1 MSRMKE
7 KISIT
12 LDDKLL
18 KKIDRERGMIPRS
31 VYINYLLRKILKK

>member
-1 MSRMKE
+1 MKE

-18 KKIDRERGMIPRS
+18 KKIDKERGLIPRS
-31 VYINYLLRKILKK
+31 VYINYLIKKKIK